1 MDLLAVRQPKLV
13 RSVLALNSAHGAQGA
28 EVAWIPGRLTMCQEY
43 GARAVTD
50 FASGVLSGN
59 APTRLRTA
67 HVRTLLGTPEPASIA
82 GADAEQA
89 G

>member
-1 MDLLAVRQPKLV
+1 MY
-13 RSVLALNSAHGAQGA
+13 
-28 EVAWIPGRLTMCQEY
+28 QEY

-50 FASGVLSGN
+50 FASGVLSDN